1 MGSFVLVGEFC
12 AASIW
17 EVLAPCNRGSSWFR
31 SSEFWGFQW
40 QTLAEILSLCR
51 FLGWVGRI
59 LLRIWAEILRK
70 TLATGAS
77 ALQCTP
83 GTGSDWC
90 NHSCAKHFFGKTWQS
105 CEEPCHQKF
114 RTHRLTKGMGS
125 CYRMAK
131 WTMSTYL
138 GASRRQSITASFEQ
152 SWQGQGWSHSSH
164 SETKSPL
171 LTPTCWNSFQS
182 LEN

>member
-1 MGSFVLVGEFC
+1 MLWLRIYFCRECCDYAFFCRNYAFFLPPMSRLCAFWGRSVGFY
-12 AASIW
+12 
-17 EVLAPCNRGSSWFR
+17 
-31 SSEFWGFQW
+31 SEFWQKFWEKLWRLEPLPCNVLLERIGAI
-40 QTLAEILSLCR
+40 TL
-51 FLGWVGRI
+51 V
-59 LLRIWAEILRK
+59 
-70 TLATGAS
+70 
-77 ALQCTP
+77 
-83 GTGSDWC
+83 
-90 NHSCAKHFFGKTWQS
+90 HFFGKTWQS